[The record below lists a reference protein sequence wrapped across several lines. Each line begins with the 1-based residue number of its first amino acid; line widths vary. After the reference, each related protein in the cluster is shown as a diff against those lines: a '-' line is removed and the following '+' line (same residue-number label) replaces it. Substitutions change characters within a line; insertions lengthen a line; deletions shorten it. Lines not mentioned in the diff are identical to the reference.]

1 MLILPRFWDRL
12 NQNVSIVDTFWFNK
26 DTFLICTY
34 WKMGRGEM
42 PVNCLAAT
50 DCNTAAWAK
59 SCWYWGAID
68 HALISVVLFFQRHLC
83 FTQLQLIPPMTNPRK
98 VITVNI
104 IKTSLSSP
112 SSIIS
117 SILYGCN
124 TIQDHF
130 LGQLYIGL
138 TTLLARPSTD
148 QYILLGQ

>member
-1 MLILPRFWDRL
+1 MLLSVL
-12 NQNVSIVDTFWFNK
+12 SSSSNATCVLHNYN
-26 DTFLICTY
+26 LTY
-34 WKMGRGEM
+34 
-42 PVNCLAAT
+42 
-50 DCNTAAWAK
+50 
-59 SCWYWGAID
+59 
-68 HALISVVLFFQRHLC
+68 
-83 FTQLQLIPPMTNPRK
+83 PPSMTNPRK

-138 TTLLARPSTD
+138 TTSLARPSTD